1 MQQAQEREGFLIVHL
16 PDSNMY
22 DVFAGKGWQ
31 NWSRVLVKADF
42 VRVIKGDKIPA
53 KTLYKLFEG
62 EQREKFDQSAVA
74 RKAAA

>member
-1 MQQAQEREGFLIVHL
+1 MELAEGQEQREEYLVIKL

-53 KTLYKLFEG
+53 KTLYRLFEG
-62 EQREKFDQSAVA
+62 EQKAKFDQG
-74 RKAAA
+74 RKAA